1 VIISPKS
8 VVNPRVPAT
17 VSTYNM
23 VSSKDR
29 KKSSEQEEEETQ
41 QERWG
46 GGGGGGHV
54 VEKWVNEW
62 MKYELKINSSLDL
75 IGVASGNKQR

>member
-29 KKSSEQEEEETQ
+29 KKSSEQEEETQ
-41 QERWG
+41 QERW
-46 GGGGGGHV
+46 GGGGHV

>member
-1 VIISPKS
+1 MVISPKS

-23 VSSKDR
+23 VSSRHR

-41 QERWG
+41 QERW
-46 GGGGGGHV
+46 GGGHV